1 MTLGY
6 QARAMQRGLDHLGE
20 ASLIGATD
28 IGKAVLERNVVLAPG
43 LTDRADDNHVAY
55 GDVMSIARVHAPRTG
70 QTVTHPEGSFRLS
83 RLLGDNGHSVSFV
96 VTEIV

>member
-1 MTLGY
+1 
-6 QARAMQRGLDHLGE
+6 
-20 ASLIGATD
+20 
-28 IGKAVLERNVVLAPG
+28 
-43 LTDRADDNHVAY
+43 
-55 GDVMSIARVHAPRTG
+55 VHAPRTG